1 MLMIHP
7 VSHISGQSIQ
17 LPAAAS
23 AALPCRPKIA
33 QDSIAGRFDRAPIRT
48 LKPHEPLFRDGDEKT
63 STYQIL
69 EGAFVLYRLLPNGRR
84 QVMGFAVRGD
94 LVGLGVG
101 DTHRCSAEA
110 SGPAKVRA
118 LPASALCRAA
128 AEDAKLAL
136 QLYEAIS
143 NELATAQ
150 DLLMALGRLNASER
164 VATFLLGLANRADA
178 AERSGLRIDLPM
190 TRSDIA
196 DFLGLTTETVSRTL
210 TKLANASIISR
221 HPGSIRILDAAA
233 LEEIADGDRCL

>member
-7 VSHISGQSIQ
+7 ASRATIPSHATSQSIQ
-17 LPAAAS
+17 LPV
-23 AALPCRPKIA
+23 LPSTPKPL
-33 QDSIAGRFDRAPIRT
+33 QSSIAGRFDRAPVRT

-63 STYQIL
+63 STYQVL

-94 LVGLGVG
+94 LVGLGMG
-101 DTHRCSAEA
+101 NTHRCSAEA
-110 SGPAKVRA
+110 SGFAKVRA
-118 LPASALCRAA
+118 LPASALGRAA
-128 AEDAKLAL
+128 SQDPQLAM

-143 NELATAQ
+143 NELTIAQ

-164 VATFLLGLANRADA
+164 VATFLLGLASRNGQ
-178 AERSGLRIDLPM
+178 AERIDLPM

-210 TKLANASIISR
+210 TKLTNAAIISR
-221 HPGSIRILDAAA
+221 HPGSIRILDADA